1 MQNWENCQTIRTRKY
16 KDIEARALKTNGHK
30 FTNVANS
37 IKMMRLTGFAI
48 ASGKM
53 LDDFSLDRAKQK
65 QANDFLSKLQLLIS
79 HRFDKWLLTP
89 I

>member
-1 MQNWENCQTIRTRKY
+1 MKEQQEQEKN
-16 KDIEARALKTNGHK
+16 KDIEARANLKTNGHK
-30 FTNVANS
+30 FTNTANS

-79 HRFDKWLLTP
+79 HRFDK
-89 I
+89 